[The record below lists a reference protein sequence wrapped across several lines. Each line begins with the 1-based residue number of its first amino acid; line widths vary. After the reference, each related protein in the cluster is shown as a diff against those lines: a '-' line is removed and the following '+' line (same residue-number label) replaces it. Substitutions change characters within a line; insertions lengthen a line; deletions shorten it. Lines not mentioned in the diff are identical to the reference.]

1 MDQIVN
7 MNQSYQMQEGNRK
20 IEENEFFQ
28 DLTTLMENPTFI
40 RFFDK
45 HMSNWIEVKSSI
57 TYMKLYKEFKDKY
70 KKLTNEELDKSIIVF
85 LMCQIMRDKQLRP
98 LSIKTVDDVYNNK
111 KKNFFKEFQK
121 FLTTQN
127 KALLDAP
134 SHLQHDN

>member
-1 MDQIVN
+1 MDQIIN
-7 MNQSYQMQEGNRK
+7 QNQSYQIEQGNKK

-28 DLTTLMENPTFI
+28 DLTSLMENPTFI
-40 RFFDK
+40 RFFEK
-45 HMSNWIEVKSSI
+45 HLSSWIEVKSSI

-85 LMCQIMRDKQLRP
+85 LLCQIMRDKQLRP
-98 LSIKTVDDVYNNK
+98 FSIKTVDEVYDNK

-127 KALLDAP
+127 KALLDA
-134 SHLQHDN
+134 

>member
-7 MNQSYQMQEGNRK
+7 QNQSYQIEQGNKK

-40 RFFDK
+40 RFFEK
-45 HMSNWIEVKSSI
+45 HLSSWIEVKSSI

-70 KKLTNEELDKSIIVF
+70 KKITNEELDKSIIVF
-85 LMCQIMRDKQLRP
+85 LLCQIMRDKQLRP
-98 LSIKTVDDVYNNK
+98 FSIKTVDEVYDNK
-111 KKNFFKEFQK
+111 KKHFFKEFQK

-127 KALLDAP
+127 KALLDA
-134 SHLQHDN
+134 